1 LIMEKAKVANS
12 SSTADQSLTD
22 RPLGGVD
29 IPRFQGRHGL
39 DKDDVC
45 YHLGISHYQKKCS
58 KDELDYSLELL
69 MRLFDEDP
77 TPAPFKRDRIS
88 LPALFDLMY
97 GKRLAVFAGTEHEVE
112 AKVDL
117 QNRFSKLLGRSKGR
131 AYRWLDATAIKAGS
145 ARTHSDI
152 IGVLGKL
159 TQRPDPGETLER
171 LGSYIWALRGV
182 DIDKEFPIPTRRN
195 PPKRGK
201 RGRRPINR
209 DGASEEAKP
218 VVRKRVVLV
227 KKSEVVSKPQPAKK
241 AAAKK
246 PTAKKPAAKK
256 TSTRK
261 IK

>member
-1 LIMEKAKVANS
+1 MSAAKTTKS
-12 SSTADQSLTD
+12 SAITAPEDQSVTD

-58 KDELDYSLELL
+58 KPLLDYSLELL

-77 TPAPFKRDRIS
+77 SPAPFKRDRMS
-88 LPALFDLMY
+88 LPELFDLMY
-97 GKRLAVFAGTEHEVE
+97 GKQLAVFAGTVYEVQ

-131 AYRWLDATAIKAGS
+131 AYRWLDASAIKAGA

-171 LGSYIWALRGV
+171 IGSYIWALRGV
-182 DIDKEFPIPTRRN
+182 DIDKEFPIPTRRS

-201 RGRRPINR
+201 RGRRPISR
-209 DGASEEAKP
+209 EGAPEGTAATA
-218 VVRKRVVLV
+218 RKRVILVKKPVLV
-227 KKSEVVSKPQPAKK
+227 KKPQ
-241 AAAKK
+241 AA
-246 PTAKKPAAKK
+246 AKKPAAKK
-256 TSTRK
+256 ATRNTK
-261 IK
+261 